1 MKLGC
6 SSWSYHAAFR
16 DGRIDQREWLRR
28 CAEDMELDGVE
39 LADLHF
45 PATDPSYL
53 REVKKLCIDLQLTV
67 AGIAVTNDFGPA
79 ERRAQEIDRVRQ
91 WCDIA
96 AVLGAPVVRV
106 FAGWMPVR
114 AQEADAGRIVGI
126 LRRVIGQ
133 PQPDR
138 RRAWSDVSWALRQC
152 ADYAAERGV
161 VLALQNSVRDGIVRT
176 AQDLDQCLR
185 DAGSAWLRVCL
196 DPADLPH
203 GGGLEMPLR
212 RTVQARARLRNVRD
226 DGSDGTVH
234 WPELLR
240 MLRLA
245 GYRGFVLIDYEG
257 AEEPETAVPRAARYL
272 RGVLQ
277 TLARRELLMAPG
289 LEGTVPPSGNGRATG
304 TIEAAPRH

>member
-45 PATDPSYL
+45 PTTDPSYL

-67 AGIAVTNDFGPA
+67 AGIAVTNAFGPA
-79 ERRAQEIDRVRQ
+79 EQRAQEIARVRH

-114 AQEADAGRIVGI
+114 AQEADAGRIVAI

-161 VLALQNSVRDGIVRT
+161 VLALQNSARDGLVRT

-185 DAGSAWLRVCL
+185 DAGSPWLRVCL

-203 GGGLEMPLR
+203 GGGLEVPLR
-212 RTVQARARLRNVRD
+212 RTVQARARLRDVRD
-226 DGSDGTVH
+226 DGSDGSVH

-245 GYRGFVLIDYEG
+245 GYRGFLLIDYEG

-272 RGVLQ
+272 RGVVQ
-277 TLARRELLMAPG
+277 TLVRRELLSAPG
-289 LEGTVPPSGNGRATG
+289 LEATAPPSGNGRAPG
-304 TIEAAPRH
+304 TIEAAPRR